1 MRHHA
6 NKGNNGRSHSFP
18 PALVHL
24 LLLRDS
30 IWNPDRKLEPIKHQ
44 KSPAHTDVHHS
55 SWLMRPKRI
64 AEGCAGRQSFWDN
77 KNLFF
82 FFFFP
87 SLIYIKALPSILHS
101 TRKTIKL
108 YPPLDG
114 LERIV
119 ARPCAIQYIF
129 LRLERDNEWC
139 DLFHS
144 IFFFTP
150 PSWRE
155 ADNCQ
160 MMFKCKPP
168 APRSLSNPSVEKK
181 ELHTLSAPLDPKIDT
196 RQHVQRWFWLL
207 LEQMRTF

>member
-144 IFFFTP
+144 IFFSPLPPGGKLTIAKWCLNANLLRLVHYPTP
-150 PSWRE
+150 LL
-155 ADNCQ
+155 
-160 MMFKCKPP
+160 K
-168 APRSLSNPSVEKK
+168 KK

-196 RQHVQRWFWLL
+196 GQHVQRWFWLL